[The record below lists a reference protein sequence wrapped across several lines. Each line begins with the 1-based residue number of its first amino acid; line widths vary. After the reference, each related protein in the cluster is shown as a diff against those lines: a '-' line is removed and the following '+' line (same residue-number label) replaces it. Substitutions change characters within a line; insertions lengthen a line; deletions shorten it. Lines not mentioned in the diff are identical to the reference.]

1 MHRGTSVSVC
11 LIQFNFALRQNELI
25 WKGISTLRWGDMSLY
40 PSRLLELSYV
50 SKWWSR
56 QDLNLWPLASEAS
69 TLSSWATG
77 PFYKTTPAYV
87 ETEQNYILIILE
99 LYLRYLNYLVKHRP
113 TARPVRPSDQ
123 CHNFNSFDCTSSQ
136 LGLTTR
142 FIKFSFVALNIE
154 FLK

>member
-1 MHRGTSVSVC
+1 M
-11 LIQFNFALRQNELI
+11 
-25 WKGISTLRWGDMSLY
+25 
-40 PSRLLELSYV
+40 
-50 SKWWSR
+50 
-56 QDLNLWPLASEAS
+56 
-69 TLSSWATG
+69 
-77 PFYKTTPAYV
+77 PAYV

-113 TARPVRPSDQ
+113 TARPVQPSDQ

>member
-25 WKGISTLRWGDMSLY
+25 WKGISTLRWGGLSLY

-99 LYLRYLNYLVKHRP
+99 LYLRYLNYLVKHCP

-123 CHNFNSFDCTSSQ
+123 CHNFSSFDYTYVVCK
-136 LGLTTR
+136 
-142 FIKFSFVALNIE
+142 I
-154 FLK
+154 